1 MSQRLSARFAA
12 VKAENRPAL
21 ITYLMAG
28 DPSPQVTSELLH
40 TMAEAGAD
48 IIELG
53 FPFSDPMADGPVIQ
67 AAAIRSLAQ
76 KTTLKS
82 TLEIVS
88 SFRKTDTDTPIILMG
103 YYNPVLAFGPEKL
116 IEVSAKA
123 GVDGLLIVDLPPEED
138 DTLFA
143 AAEKADIAL
152 IKLATPTTDSARADV
167 VLSKATGFLYYVAL
181 TGITGAKS
189 AAIQDVEKAVKTLKQ
204 KTTLP
209 VAVGFGIKTPEDA
222 KAHAAFADAV
232 VVGSSLVRLIE
243 EHTASPEALKPA
255 ISKAV
260 SALAKALR

>member
-1 MSQRLSARFAA
+1 MSTRLAARFAA
-12 VKAENRPAL
+12 VKAEQRPAL

-28 DPSPQVTSELLH
+28 DPTPAITAELLL
-40 TMAEAGAD
+40 ELPKAGAD

-67 AAAIRSLAQ
+67 AAAIRSLKN

-82 TLEIVS
+82 TLDLVAD
-88 SFRKTDTDTPIILMG
+88 FRKKDSDTPLILMG

-116 IEVSAKA
+116 IGECARA

-138 DTLFA
+138 DALFA
-143 AAEKADIAL
+143 SAEKAGIAL

-167 VLSKATGFLYYVAL
+167 ILKKATGFLYYVAL

-189 AAIQDVEKAVKTLKQ
+189 AVVKDVERAVRSLKQ

-232 VVGSSLVRLIE
+232 VVGSALVKLVAEHESQPERLK
-243 EHTASPEALKPA
+243 SA
-255 ISKAV
+255 ISEAV
-260 SALAKALR
+260 TKLAKALR